1 MASLL
6 AAFPTPTRAA
16 FAAKAFGRIRLPGSG
31 HNDGVPTPEPPATR
45 GWNRELAGSFQTA
58 ATGYARFRPGYPPS
72 AVGAA
77 LPTDARRVLD
87 LAAGTGKLTG
97 SLIDRGLDV
106 VAVEPLPG
114 MLAEL
119 AWRFPSVTAVLGSAE
134 AIPLRD
140 GIFDC
145 VVVGQAFH
153 WFDHE
158 RALSEMARVLRPGGT
173 LSLLWNHDDETD
185 PLVRDVE
192 AELNRIGR
200 PDSGASGRGRRD
212 AGPSSGHPPPPFGG
226 HPAFTDPVLIMIRW
240 VRRTTIE
247 DLVGLQQT
255 YSYVIGADQQARD
268 DLAVAIRGHARRRSG
283 TDDGELAI
291 PVICEVW
298 RSTCR

>member
-1 MASLL
+1 VSG
-6 AAFPTPTRAA
+6 F
-16 FAAKAFGRIRLPGSG
+16 G
-31 HNDGVPTPEPPATR
+31 HNVGVPTPESPASR
-45 GWNRELAGSFQTA
+45 GWTRQLAGSFQTA

-77 LPTDARRVLD
+77 LPPDARRILD
-87 LAAGTGKLTG
+87 LAAGTGKLTE
-97 SLIDRGLDV
+97 SLVRRGLDV
-106 VAVEPLPG
+106 VAVEPLSG
-114 MLAEL
+114 MLSEL
-119 AWRFPSVTAVLGSAE
+119 ARRHPSVTAVLGSAE

-153 WFDHE
+153 WFDST
-158 RALSEMARVLRPGGT
+158 RALDEIARVLRPGGT
-173 LSLLWNHDDETD
+173 LSLLWNHDDDTD
-185 PLVRDVE
+185 PLVKDVE

-200 PDSGASGRGRRD
+200 PDGGASGRGRSD
-212 AGPSSGHPPPPFGG
+212 AGPSSGHPPPPFGD

-240 VRRTTIE
+240 VRRTSVE

-255 YSYVIGADQQARD
+255 YSYVIGADRQARD
-268 DLAVAIRGHARRRSG
+268 DLAVAVRAHARRRSG
-283 TDDGELAI
+283 ADDGQLSI

>member
-1 MASLL
+1 MRSA
-6 AAFPTPTRAA
+6 
-16 FAAKAFGRIRLPGSG
+16 GPGTSHPG
-31 HNDGVPTPEPPATR
+31 HNDPVPTPEPPATR
-45 GWNRELAGSFQTA
+45 GWTSELAGSFQTA
-58 ATGYARFRPGYPPS
+58 AAGYARFRPGYPPA

-77 LPTDARRVLD
+77 LRPDARRVLD
-87 LAAGTGKLTG
+87 LAAGTGKLTEALVG
-97 SLIDRGLDV
+97 RGLDV

-119 AWRFPSVTAVLGSAE
+119 ARRFPSVIAVLGSAE

-140 GIFDC
+140 GLFDA

-153 WFDHE
+153 WFDPE
-158 RALSEMARVLRPGGT
+158 KSLREMARVLRPGGT

-185 PLVRDVE
+185 PLVVQVE

-200 PDSGASGRGRRD
+200 PDGGASGRGRRD
-212 AGPSSGHPPPPFGG
+212 AGPSSGRPPPPFAG
-226 HPAFTDPVLIMIRW
+226 HPAFTDPVLIMTRW
-240 VRRTTIE
+240 VRRTSIE

-268 DLAVAIRGHARRRSG
+268 DLAMAVRGHARQRSG
-283 TDDGELAI
+283 TDDGELSI

>member
-1 MASLL
+1 
-6 AAFPTPTRAA
+6 
-16 FAAKAFGRIRLPGSG
+16 
-31 HNDGVPTPEPPATR
+31 VPTPEPPATR
-45 GWNRELAGSFQTA
+45 GWTSELAGSFQTA
-58 ATGYARFRPGYPPS
+58 AAGYARYRPGYPPA

-77 LPTDARRVLD
+77 LRPDARRVLD
-87 LAAGTGKLTG
+87 LAAGTGKLTE
-97 SLIDRGLDV
+97 SLVGRGLDV

-119 AWRFPSVTAVLGSAE
+119 ARRFPSVTAVLGSAE

-140 GIFDC
+140 AIFDC

-185 PLVRDVE
+185 PLVRE
-192 AELNRIGR
+192 IHAELNRIGR
-200 PDSGASGRGRRD
+200 PDSGASGRGRKD
-212 AGPSSGHPPPPFGG
+212 AGPSSGHPPQPFVG
-226 HPAFTDPVLIMIRW
+226 HPALTDPALIMTRW

-255 YSYVIGADQQARD
+255 YSYVIASDQQARD
-268 DLAVAIRGHARRRSG
+268 DLAMAVRGHARRRSG

>member
-1 MASLL
+1 M
-6 AAFPTPTRAA
+6 
-16 FAAKAFGRIRLPGSG
+16 
-31 HNDGVPTPEPPATR
+31 PTPEPPAAP
-45 GWNRELAGSFQTA
+45 GWTRELAGSFQTA
-58 ATGYARFRPGYPPS
+58 AIGYARFRPGYPPA

-77 LPTDARRVLD
+77 LPPDARRVLD
-87 LAAGTGKLTG
+87 LGAGTGKLTAA
-97 SLIDRGLDV
+97 LVERGLDV

-119 AWRFPSVTAVLGSAE
+119 VWRLPSVPAVLGSAE
-134 AIPLRD
+134 EIPLRD

-153 WFDHE
+153 WFDHD
-158 RALSEMARVLRPGGT
+158 RALSEIARVLRPGGT

-185 PLVRDVE
+185 PLVREVE

-200 PDSGASGRGRRD
+200 PDGGASGRDRRD
-212 AGPSSGHPPPPFGG
+212 AGPSSGRPPPPFAG
-226 HPAFTDPVLIMIRW
+226 HPDFSDPVLIMTRW
-240 VRRTTIE
+240 VRRTTVE

-255 YSYVIGADQQARD
+255 FSYVIGADQQARD
-268 DLAVAIRGHARRRSG
+268 DLAIAVRGHARRRSG

-298 RSTCR
+298 RCRCH